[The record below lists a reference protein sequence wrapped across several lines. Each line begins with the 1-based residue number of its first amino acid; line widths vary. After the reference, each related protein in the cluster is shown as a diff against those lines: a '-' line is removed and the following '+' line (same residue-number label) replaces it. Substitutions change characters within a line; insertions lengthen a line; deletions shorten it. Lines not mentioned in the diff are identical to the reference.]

1 VLVTLHDGK
10 PVPKVIDFGVA
21 KAIGQRLTEKTIYT
35 AFAQMVGSP
44 LYMSPEQAEM
54 SGLDIDTRTDIYSL
68 GVLLYELLTGST
80 PFDNQRI
87 KQAAY
92 DEIRRIIREEEP
104 PKPSTRLTTAEGLPS
119 IAANRG
125 VEPRKLSGLVRGELD
140 WIVMKALEKD
150 RNRRYDTAS
159 NFAADLQRY
168 IADEAVQA
176 CPPSVRYRLGKF
188 VRRNKASLTLAA
200 TVATAMILAL
210 VVLAISNVWV
220 ISERDQKAQALREKQ
235 DALDNETAAS
245 TKAREQ
251 EELAKRSAG
260 IAQQQKG
267 IAIAEA
273 ARAKE
278 QELLARRRYYASQI
292 NLAQAAWDQGHPAR
306 VLELLENQRPK
317 LDQPDLR
324 TFEWY
329 YLWRRCHAD
338 CRLNLELGRPPEYS
352 AVALAPDGKT
362 LAAQF
367 GKSDIKLWDVTS
379 GREKLTLKGRER
391 TVRSLAFAPDG
402 QTLASG
408 SEGAGDLILW
418 DISSGR
424 AMKTIESGQIEV
436 RSLAF
441 ARDGRTLAAGG
452 ADGTVKLWNVATGCE
467 ESRLQGHSDGVLSVA
482 FSPDGKTLASAS
494 AWGKYGGAV
503 QLWDMTAK
511 PVKSRR
517 RLRGSATVAFSPDS
531 KTLAMGKFNPPGD
544 VTLFDVATGQKRI
557 VHNTNSAGVLCLAY
571 SPDGKTLAIAN
582 ADRTVKLWEPESG
595 RERSYAHHDGVQWV
609 AFTRD
614 GKTVVSAS
622 PREGAVKFWDIVAK
636 TEPAT
641 LQNSGDVRA
650 LAFSADGQILATG
663 RESSTKLWDM
673 ATGQQSATLPY
684 GHRDY
689 FGSVAFSHDGKT
701 LAIATANALEL
712 IAVVRPRQQGAAQV
726 DTSHVGSLALSPD
739 IKSEHLIAMV
749 KSLTFSPDDKTLA
762 VAGDNIAAKLFDLAT
777 RQVRATLDG
786 TSVAFSPDQ
795 KTLAT
800 GSGQAF
806 ASGIGVTL
814 WDADTLKKRMTCR
827 GERTSWIFGV
837 RFSPDGKLV
846 AQTTDYGTILIW
858 DVASGALHASLKGH
872 TSPINCL
879 AFHPDGKTLASA
891 SADNVIK
898 LWDVA
903 TGQERITLT
912 GHTKAVR
919 FVAFAP
925 DGNTLASGSADGTV
939 RLWRAATDSEAA
951 APRTELK
958 PDEAGIPNAMTRHA
972 DASRDSKGK
981 ELSFNTIFLA
991 MAHWQ
996 LGNKEDNQAV
1006 VWMEKNKPQD
1016 EELLRFRA
1024 EAAELLKVEKKAV
1037 PK

>member
-1 VLVTLHDGK
+1 
-10 PVPKVIDFGVA
+10 
-21 KAIGQRLTEKTIYT
+21 
-35 AFAQMVGSP
+35 M
-44 LYMSPEQAEM
+44 
-54 SGLDIDTRTDIYSL
+54 
-68 GVLLYELLTGST
+68 
-80 PFDNQRI
+80 
-87 KQAAY
+87 
-92 DEIRRIIREEEP
+92 
-104 PKPSTRLTTAEGLPS
+104 
-119 IAANRG
+119 
-125 VEPRKLSGLVRGELD
+125 
-140 WIVMKALEKD
+140 
-150 RNRRYDTAS
+150 
-159 NFAADLQRY
+159 
-168 IADEAVQA
+168 
-176 CPPSVRYRLGKF
+176 
-188 VRRNKASLTLAA
+188 
-200 TVATAMILAL
+200 
-210 VVLAISNVWV
+210 
-220 ISERDQKAQALREKQ
+220 
-235 DALDNETAAS
+235 
-245 TKAREQ
+245 
-251 EELAKRSAG
+251 
-260 IAQQQKG
+260 
-267 IAIAEA
+267 
-273 ARAKE
+273 
-278 QELLARRRYYASQI
+278 
-292 NLAQAAWDQGHPAR
+292 
-306 VLELLENQRPK
+306 
-317 LDQPDLR
+317 PDLR

-338 CRLNLELGRPPEYS
+338 CRLSLELGRPPEYS

-362 LAAQF
+362 LAAQY

-391 TVRSLAFAPDG
+391 TVWSLAFAPDG

-408 SEGAGDLILW
+408 SEGPGDLILW
-418 DISSGR
+418 DISSGK
-424 AMKTIESGQIEV
+424 AMKTIESGQNGL
-436 RSLAF
+436 RSLGF
-441 ARDGRTLAAGG
+441 APDGRTLASGG
-452 ADGTVKLWNVATGCE
+452 GDGTVKLWNVATGCE
-467 ESRLQGHSDGVLSVA
+467 ESTLHGHTDGVLSVA

-503 QLWDMTAK
+503 HLWDMTAK

-517 RLRGSATVAFSPDS
+517 RLRGSATVAFSPDG
-531 KTLAMGKFNPPGD
+531 KTLATGKFNPPGD
-544 VTLFDVATGQKRI
+544 VTLFDVGTGQKRI
-557 VHNTNSAGVLCLAY
+557 VYNTNSAGVLCLAY

-582 ADRTVKLWEPESG
+582 ADRTVKVWEPESG
-595 RERSYAHHDGVQWV
+595 RERSYAHHSGVQWA

-614 GKTVVSAS
+614 GKTVASAS

-650 LAFSADGQILATG
+650 LAFSPDGQILATG
-663 RESSTKLWDM
+663 RAYSTKLWNM
-673 ATGQQSATLPY
+673 ATGQESATLPY
-684 GHRDY
+684 GHHDY

-701 LAIATANALEL
+701 LAIATAKALEL
-712 IAVVRPRQQGAAQV
+712 IAVVRHREQGAAQV
-726 DTSHVGSLALSPD
+726 DTSSVGSLALSPD

-814 WDADTLKKRMTCR
+814 WDAGTLKKRMTCQ
-827 GERTSWIFGV
+827 GGRTSWIFGV

-925 DGNTLASGSADGTV
+925 DGNTLASGRADGTV
-939 RLWRAATDSEAA
+939 RLWRAATDPEAV
-951 APRTELK
+951 APRTELE
-958 PDEAGIPNAMTRHA
+958 PDEPVSPNAKIRQA
-972 DASRDSKGK
+972 DGLSPMRCSRAGS
-981 ELSFNTIFLA
+981 
-991 MAHWQ
+991 
-996 LGNKEDNQAV
+996 
-1006 VWMEKNKPQD
+1006 
-1016 EELLRFRA
+1016 
-1024 EAAELLKVEKKAV
+1024 
-1037 PK
+1037 